1 MSKLSEK
8 LYERAKPLWDKE
20 SENYFVS
27 AMAEGT
33 LDEEKYRAYML
44 QDHCYLI
51 DYIGILEFMREQ
63 AEDAEVANFLKKAAD
78 STRFEKDTVHV
89 PNMKVL
95 GITDEEI
102 SSTEKAPESEEYL
115 TYMMDKAKE
124 SLIYGITALLQ
135 CSWGYAYIARKVA
148 DRYGEKLESSPYTDW
163 FSAYT
168 SEEYSEA
175 NQRWIDILDRVAK
188 DISHAEEEK
197 LCEIFE
203 KCAHYET
210 RFWNIFISAKH
221 EEK

>member
-51 DYIGILEFMREQ
+51 DYIGILEYMREQ
-63 AEDAEVANFLKKAAD
+63 TDDSEISEFLKNAAD

-89 PNMKVL
+89 PNMKNL

-102 SSTEKAPESEEYL
+102 SSAVKAPDSEEYL
-115 TYMMDKAKE
+115 TYMMDKTRE

-135 CSWGYAYIARKVA
+135 CSWSYAYIAQKVA
-148 DRYGEKLESSPYTDW
+148 DRYADKLESSHYADW

-168 SEEYSEA
+168 SAEYQEA

-188 DISHAEEEK
+188 DISPAEEEK

-210 RFWNIFISAKH
+210 RFWNIFISADN
-221 EEK
+221 EK